1 MNILLDLCV
10 VLIAVLCIVFAVRK
24 GFVKTLIEFLFNIGG
39 FLIVIFA
46 AKPLSAFLNLH
57 FVSPN
62 LQKMAADSIGK
73 LLGAGG
79 EGLSKLLSDLPEPF
93 QKLLE
98 GFQFSAG
105 ELAKHITGLENLQE
119 AGEKAIEAMV
129 SPAAN
134 AISYALAIG
143 LGFLLVILLS
153 KLLTF
158 LVDLVFSLPVL
169 HGLNK
174 GAGLLLGIVQAA
186 FFIIVLANVVRIVLP
201 YSGNFGIFAITQEAV
216 DKSVL
221 FSLFYKVNLVDF
233 FMK

>member
-93 QKLLE
+93 QKLL
-98 GFQFSAG
+98 G
-105 ELAKHITGLENLQE
+105 
-119 AGEKAIEAMV
+119 
-129 SPAAN
+129 
-134 AISYALAIG
+134 
-143 LGFLLVILLS
+143 
-153 KLLTF
+153 
-158 LVDLVFSLPVL
+158 
-169 HGLNK
+169 
-174 GAGLLLGIVQAA
+174 
-186 FFIIVLANVVRIVLP
+186 
-201 YSGNFGIFAITQEAV
+201 
-216 DKSVL
+216 
-221 FSLFYKVNLVDF
+221 KVESRCRRGG
-233 FMK
+233 